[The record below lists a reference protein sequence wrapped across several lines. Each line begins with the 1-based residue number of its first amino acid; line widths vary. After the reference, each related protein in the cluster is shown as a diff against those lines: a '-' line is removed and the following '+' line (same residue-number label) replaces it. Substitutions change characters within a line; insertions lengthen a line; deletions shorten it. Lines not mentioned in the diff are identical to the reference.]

1 MTTMKWAAALF
12 LALGPVAQDRSPEP
26 DVNAQ
31 KEKLK
36 VVRDL
41 FKDDYA
47 KKSPADQTALAKQLI
62 SRGLETAND
71 PGAQYVM
78 LREARDIA
86 AAAGDIET
94 SMRAVDELAKIFAVS
109 PVAFKMAALAKI
121 PSRDPEAARSAARA
135 YLGLVSDA
143 IRTDDYDAAVAAAA
157 KGDALAKAAQDPLLP
172 QKFAELQKELAGLK
186 SEYQRVKADLD
197 KAAPADAEAVGRYLC
212 FVRGAWDA
220 GLLHLANGAK
230 GPLKGIVDKDLSKP
244 AEALKQLE
252 AGDAWWD
259 LAQKE
264 KSAWR
269 KARMISRAQFWYE
282 SASMS
287 ATGLDKVKV
296 DKRLAEIEESQ
307 PGAINLFR
315 LIDLKLEPFGEWT
328 FEGGAL
334 VSNTDNYTRLMI
346 PYAPPEEFDLTA
358 VVERQTG
365 GDAILFGLIRGSTQ
379 YAVWVEGW
387 SLQGGRSGLELV
399 DGVLCDKNPASAQG
413 PLLAT
418 GKPSTVVISV
428 RKNSITASC
437 EGKTFVNF
445 QGNFSKMNGLNA
457 GFWKIVNWKGMYLG
471 TCGSKY
477 RITKLSLVTVSGQG
491 KKLR

>member
-1 MTTMKWAAALF
+1 MKWAATLL
-12 LALGPVAQDRSPEP
+12 LAVGSVLQDRAPEP
-26 DVNAQ
+26 DAAVQ

-36 VVRDL
+36 VVKDL
-41 FKDDYA
+41 FKDEYA
-47 KKSPADQTALAKQLI
+47 KKSTVDQAALAKQLV
-62 SRGLETAND
+62 SRGIETASD

-86 AAAGDIET
+86 AAAGDVET
-94 SMRAVDELAKIFAVS
+94 SMRACDELAKVFAVS
-109 PVAFKMAALAKI
+109 AVAVKLAALSKVNAK
-121 PSRDPEAARSAARA
+121 DQEAGRAASRA
-135 YLGLVSDA
+135 YLALVSDA
-143 IRTDDYDAAVAAAA
+143 IRADDYDSAAAA
-157 KGDALAKAAQDPLLP
+157 AGKGDALAKSAQDPLLP
-172 QKFAELQKELAGLK
+172 PKFQELQKELAGLK
-186 SEYQRVKADLD
+186 SEYQKVKADLD

-230 GPLKGIVDKDLSKP
+230 PPLKTAVDKDLSKP
-244 AEALKQLE
+244 VEALKQLE
-252 AGDAWWD
+252 VGDAWWD

-269 KARMISRAQFWYE
+269 KARVISRAQIWYE
-282 SASMS
+282 QASTS

-315 LIDLKLEPFGEWT
+315 LIDVKLEPFGEWT
-328 FEGGAL
+328 LEGGAL
-334 VSNTDNYTRLMI
+334 TSNADSYSRVMV

-358 VVERQTG
+358 VVEWQVG
-365 GDAILFGLIRGSTQ
+365 GDAILFGFVRGTTQ

-399 DGVLCDKNPASAQG
+399 DGILCDRNPASVQG
-413 PLLAT
+413 PLLAS
-418 GKPSTVVISV
+418 GKPSTVAISV
-428 RKNSITASC
+428 RKSSITASC
-437 EGKTFVNF
+437 EGKTFVSF
-445 QGNFSKMNGLNA
+445 QGNFSKLNGLNA
-457 GFWKIVNWKGMYLG
+457 AFWKVVNWKGMYIG

-491 KKLR
+491 RKLR